1 MDVEVTPPS
10 KRGEIA
16 STSSPNREEAMD
28 IEDAVEGGVAA

>member
-10 KRGEIA
+10 KGGEVP

-28 IEDAVEGGVAA
+28 IEDAVESGVAA